1 MLLDWLPWSHT
12 FGANHNFNMVLAH
25 GGSLAIDEGRPA
37 PGLIEKTVRNL
48 REVKPN
54 FYFNVPRGFDMLLP
68 FLENDESFARD
79 FFERLQGVFYAGA
92 ALPQSSWERLEAV
105 ARRVR
110 RAQQRPV
117 WFTSS
122 WGATETAPAVT
133 SVHWRHRARRLHRQ
147 RRCPAWS

>member
-1 MLLDWLPWSHT
+1 M
-12 FGANHNFNMVLAH
+12 
-25 GGSLAIDEGRPA
+25 
-37 PGLIEKTVRNL
+37 RNL

-68 FLENDESFARD
+68 FLESDEGFARD

-110 RAQQRPV
+110 PDAQQRAV

-122 WGATETAPAVT
+122 WGATETAPAIT
-133 SVHWRHRARRLHRQ
+133 SVHWPIERAGCIGKPLPGVELKFVPNGGKS
-147 RRCPAWS
+147 RCA